1 MEHEMLRRRKAEE
14 EEREGL
20 WESGSGSSKDSG
32 GDGKLLFYSNNCMYL
47 YFYCSGFI
55 ANQFYAV
62 NIEDSEEDY
71 INDGNEGLIAA
82 GQFKLSS
89 MLAIIYSLF

>member
-1 MEHEMLRRRKAEE
+1 
-14 EEREGL
+14 
-20 WESGSGSSKDSG
+20 
-32 GDGKLLFYSNNCMYL
+32 MYL

-82 GQFKLSS
+82 GQFKLSF
-89 MLAIIYSLF
+89 MPAIIYSTLF